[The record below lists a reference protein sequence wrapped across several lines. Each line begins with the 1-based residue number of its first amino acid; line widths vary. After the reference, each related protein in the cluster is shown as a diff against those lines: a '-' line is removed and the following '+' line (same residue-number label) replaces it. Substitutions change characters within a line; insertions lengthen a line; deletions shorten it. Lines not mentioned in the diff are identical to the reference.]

1 VRSQSG
7 GWADGEAEERPVEGR
22 RPWRRAVVARRA
34 ASKRL
39 FVWPSPQWKSL
50 FVWPSRQYEKPLR
63 MALSNQTFSNFE
75 LQRKGRE
82 PFFFRPAGARDR
94 VCHPPACPPTPQ
106 QRAKRSYHAMFSA
119 ARPDLRVAPRPVSRG
134 PVLPRAC
141 RGSQTHASACRRVSL
156 SRARAWREQLR
167 LCLSAP
173 SKRRCQQ
180 GDTQR
185 RFQYRRLVTRAE
197 DSTILRGS
205 SAHDPRDAPPRDGA
219 RAAHTSRP
227 PPPWCPRRTP
237 PPPPRSLPA
246 SQSSRRGARSPE
258 RCSKEETARCP
269 RSRPPSGAYE

>member
-1 VRSQSG
+1 MRSQSG

-119 ARPDLRVAPRPVSRG
+119 ARPDLRVA
-134 PVLPRAC
+134 L
-141 RGSQTHASACRRVSL
+141 
-156 SRARAWREQLR
+156 W
-167 LCLSAP
+167 
-173 SKRRCQQ
+173 
-180 GDTQR
+180 TQKA
-185 RFQYRRLVTRAE
+185 FFTELWTRKAF
-197 DSTILRGS
+197 
-205 SAHDPRDAPPRDGA
+205 
-219 RAAHTSRP
+219 
-227 PPPWCPRRTP
+227 
-237 PPPPRSLPA
+237 
-246 SQSSRRGARSPE
+246 SSRSCGATLRSGLAP
-258 RCSKEETARCP
+258 TYVP
-269 RSRPPSGAYE
+269 RT

>member
-1 VRSQSG
+1 MRSQSG

-119 ARPDLRVAPRPVSRG
+119 ARPDLRVARKWPDRAKRTQAMANRMRARERCDGALACPCAGPRKRG
-134 PVLPRAC
+134 TVK
-141 RGSQTHASACRRVSL
+141 RRVDRVDVS
-156 SRARAWREQLR
+156 
-167 LCLSAP
+167 C
-173 SKRRCQQ
+173 
-180 GDTQR
+180 
-185 RFQYRRLVTRAE
+185 
-197 DSTILRGS
+197 I
-205 SAHDPRDAPPRDGA
+205 HDRVV
-219 RAAHTSRP
+219 
-227 PPPWCPRRTP
+227 
-237 PPPPRSLPA
+237 
-246 SQSSRRGARSPE
+246 
-258 RCSKEETARCP
+258 
-269 RSRPPSGAYE
+269 

>member
-1 VRSQSG
+1 MRSQSG

-119 ARPDLRVAPRPVSRG
+119 ARPDLRVA
-134 PVLPRAC
+134 
-141 RGSQTHASACRRVSL
+141 RR
-156 SRARAWREQLR
+156 LR
-167 LCLSAP
+167 LKGCVVASLPTPRLHAWLGLGP
-173 SKRRCQQ
+173 
-180 GDTQR
+180 D
-185 RFQYRRLVTRAE
+185 YR
-197 DSTILRGS
+197 
-205 SAHDPRDAPPRDGA
+205 APPRPCNRGFIEGKTDGSA
-219 RAAHTSRP
+219 DCLA
-227 PPPWCPRRTP
+227 
-237 PPPPRSLPA
+237 SL
-246 SQSSRRGARSPE
+246 
-258 RCSKEETARCP
+258 
-269 RSRPPSGAYE
+269 

>member
-1 VRSQSG
+1 MRSQSG

-119 ARPDLRVAPRPVSRG
+119 ARPDLRVAQPRVG
-134 PVLPRAC
+134 P
-141 RGSQTHASACRRVSL
+141 RRVSCGG
-156 SRARAWREQLR
+156 S
-167 LCLSAP
+167 
-173 SKRRCQQ
+173 
-180 GDTQR
+180 
-185 RFQYRRLVTRAE
+185 LVCIE
-197 DSTILRGS
+197 KVS
-205 SAHDPRDAPPRDGA
+205 HK
-219 RAAHTSRP
+219 
-227 PPPWCPRRTP
+227 
-237 PPPPRSLPA
+237 
-246 SQSSRRGARSPE
+246 Q
-258 RCSKEETARCP
+258 
-269 RSRPPSGAYE
+269 